1 MTKKDDQTE
10 PEKIDLYSIG
20 PYSKQARDE
29 RSLISVSLA
38 ERRKQ
43 LEDLYQ
49 ITGDEIFNDYAKG
62 VTAAIRIIRYR
73 DQQLERDRKMNAGE
87 Q

>member
-43 LEDLYQ
+43 LE
-49 ITGDEIFNDYAKG
+49 
-62 VTAAIRIIRYR
+62 
-73 DQQLERDRKMNAGE
+73 RDRKMNAGE